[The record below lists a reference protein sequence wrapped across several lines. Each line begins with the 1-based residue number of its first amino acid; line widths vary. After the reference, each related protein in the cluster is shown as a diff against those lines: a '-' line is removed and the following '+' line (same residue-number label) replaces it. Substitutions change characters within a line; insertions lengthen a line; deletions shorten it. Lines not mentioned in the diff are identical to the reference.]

1 MNISSTPFEGLYII
15 EPKVFGDHRGYFM
28 ETYRDDAWETLIEH
42 PYRWIQENEA
52 YSHKGI
58 LRGLHYQLQ
67 PYTQAKLV
75 RVIKGSVQDVVVDLR
90 HDQPT
95 YGQYYSTLLSD
106 KNKRQ
111 LLVPHGFAHG
121 YLTLEQDT
129 IFVYKCDRYYAPQ
142 AEASIDPLD
151 KKLGIPWEYS
161 DNLILSEKDQNAPR
175 FQDHKPY
182 TL

>member
-1 MNISSTPFEGLYII
+1 MNILSTPFEGLYII
-15 EPKVFGDHRGYFM
+15 EPKVYGDHRGYFM
-28 ETYRDDAWETLIEH
+28 ETYRDDVWETMLDQ
-42 PYRWIQENEA
+42 PYRWLQENEA

-58 LRGLHYQLQ
+58 LRGLHYQLP

-90 HDQPT
+90 RDQPT
-95 YGQYYSTLLSD
+95 YGQHYSILLSE

-111 LLVPHGFAHG
+111 FLVPQGFAHG

-129 IFVYKCDRYYAPQ
+129 IFVYKCDNYYAPQ
-142 AEASIDPLD
+142 AEASIHPLD
-151 KKLGIPWEYS
+151 KKLGIPWENS
-161 DNLILSEKDQNAPR
+161 ENLIMSEKDQNAPK

-182 TL
+182 IP